1 MEQLTDDVRKKRYGQ
16 YFSGENV
23 ANTLVSLLPETTSI
37 KNVIDP
43 MVGSG
48 DMLVAVSRKISSI
61 KMMSGVDVDQ
71 RATAVCRERIPVANV
86 YDGSAF
92 SVDEVLNDTGWDLVI
107 TNPPYVR
114 YQLLNTNDK
123 YGLPNGNEIRKNL
136 KKVISKAKHINE
148 DERLLFLKIVEE
160 YSGLAD
166 LAVPS
171 WILCALIAKK
181 HGYLAM
187 VVPETWLNRDYALP
201 IHYLL
206 LKLFDVLTVVKDVDS
221 VWFDEAS
228 VRTCLVIAKKR
239 DSILPL
245 NENKGRT
252 YLLEIGK
259 QLLGQKSVVERFKYK
274 DKTGDDAIK
283 CVLQENRRIKV
294 GGVAGKSLETKQLFH
309 NLSLHL
315 DEMEWILKEDKGV
328 MENTHILPNELLSI
342 IGDGGEFLSIE
353 EMGWKAGQGLRTG
366 ANEFFYATVLESNTQ
381 KGLVK
386 IQTRAWNDKEII
398 TSSENIRMTIQNRN
412 EVPGLCVRSSSL
424 KKCILYLTEAVVPG
438 DIDKLSPGLVEQYRV
453 LDSEIEAYI
462 RCGEEY
468 LIPKKKKKY
477 CELSAVKPNEKKN
490 KNGYLRFWY
499 MLPKLQK
506 RHEPELCISRLCGKS
521 VECLYVLDGD
531 QNNIVVDANFITL
544 WNPNRTS
551 NMYMF
556 ALLNSTWFKCYMELI
571 GTRMGGGAL
580 KIEASHIKQVLF
592 PKLTADIFNELS
604 ELGNQLLNDDCDFD
618 EIRHAIDKLV
628 FKPYKRRADE
638 IIKQLKILLEKKLVE
653 RGAI

>member
-37 KNVIDP
+37 KNAIDP

-48 DMLVAVSRKISSI
+48 DMLAAVSRKISSI
-61 KMMSGVDVDQ
+61 KVMSGVDIDQ
-71 RATAVCRERIPVANV
+71 RATAACRERVPVANV

-92 SVDEVLNDTGWDLVI
+92 SVDAVLNDTGWDLVI

-136 KKVISKAKHINE
+136 KKVILKAKHIVE
-148 DERLLFLKIVEE
+148 DERQLFLKVVEE

-171 WILCALIAKK
+171 WILCALITKK
-181 HGYLAM
+181 QGYLAM
-187 VVPETWLNRDYALP
+187 VVPETWLNRDYSLP

-245 NENKGRT
+245 NENNGRT

-274 DKTGDDAIK
+274 DKTGDDAIRYI
-283 CVLQENRRIKV
+283 LQENRRIKV
-294 GGVAGKSLETKQLFH
+294 EGVIGKSLETKQLFH
-309 NLSLHL
+309 NLGLHL
-315 DEMEWILKEDKGV
+315 DKMEWILKEDKGV

-342 IGDGGEFLSIE
+342 IGEGCEFLNIE

-366 ANEFFYATVLESNTQ
+366 ANEFFYATVLESDEK

-386 IQTRAWNDKEII
+386 IQTRSWNDKEIV
-398 TSSENIRMTIQNRN
+398 TSSENIRMAIQNRN

-438 DIDKLSPGLVEQYRV
+438 DIDKLSPVLLKQYRV
-453 LDSEIEAYI
+453 LDSEIEAYV

-468 LIPKKKKKY
+468 IIPKKKKKY
-477 CELSAVKPNEKKN
+477 CELSAVKPNEKKS

-521 VECLYVLDGD
+521 VECLYVHDGD

-544 WNPNRTS
+544 WNLNKTS
-551 NMYMF
+551 NLHMF

-592 PKLTADIFNELS
+592 PKLTAEILNELS
-604 ELGNQLLNDDCDFD
+604 ELGNQLLNDECDFD

-628 FKPYKRRADE
+628 FKSYEQRADE
-638 IIKQLKILLEKKLVE
+638 IIRQLNILLEKKLME
-653 RGAI
+653 RGVI